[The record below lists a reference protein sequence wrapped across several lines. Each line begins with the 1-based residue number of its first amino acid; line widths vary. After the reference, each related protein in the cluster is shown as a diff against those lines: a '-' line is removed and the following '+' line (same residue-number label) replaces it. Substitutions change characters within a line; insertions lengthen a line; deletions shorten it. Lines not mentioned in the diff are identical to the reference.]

1 MIFIDLHILDYDGN
15 LMDAAVLGAV
25 AALLDT
31 KIPKA
36 TVVDD
41 EIVIDRETME
51 PLPIRDKA
59 LMCTFAKIGEQMV
72 LDPSLDEEE
81 ILSARISI
89 GMTASGN
96 ICALQ
101 KGGETPLTKEEIMNA
116 VKVTEEKTK
125 ELMEYL
131 P

>member
-1 MIFIDLHILDYDGN
+1 
-15 LMDAAVLGAV
+15 
-25 AALLDT
+25 
-31 KIPKA
+31 
-36 TVVDD
+36 
-41 EIVIDRETME
+41 
-51 PLPIRDKA
+51 
-59 LMCTFAKIGEQMV
+59 
-72 LDPSLDEEE
+72 
-81 ILSARISI
+81 
-89 GMTASGN
+89 MTASGN